1 VSDCEV
7 VRIDANTAGTVASR
21 NPSLAD
27 ELNQLLSSRDRRL
40 NPIVDRFVIDVPGA
54 DDDPVENGTLPTG
67 DSTEA
72 GEAESGGEV
81 SS

>member
-1 VSDCEV
+1 
-7 VRIDANTAGTVASR
+7 
-21 NPSLAD
+21 
-27 ELNQLLSSRDRRL
+27 
-40 NPIVDRFVIDVPGA
+40 VIDVPGA